1 MATEAIAQ
9 AYSTPGALNSN
20 DENTAQQWFKAISF
34 AALIVLTWFAV
45 AQSFAGGTDEFTE
58 GATQGENWVRGNL
71 GKIACLLALVVGMFY
86 CSMRKDWSWM
96 VNAVFIALAVGIVVG
111 IINGAFSAVI

>member
-9 AYSTPGALNSN
+9 TYSAAGALNSN
-20 DENTAQQWFKAISF
+20 AENTAQQWFKAIFF

-45 AQSFAGGTDEFTE
+45 AHSYAGGTDEFSE

-71 GKIACLLALVVGMFY
+71 GKIAAILALIVGMFY
-86 CSMRKDWSWM
+86 CALRKDWSWM
-96 VNAVFIALAVGIVVG
+96 VNAVFIALSIG
-111 IINGAFSAVI
+111 IIVGLINNAFSAVI